1 MTLNKMNTRYRQRTS
16 TLRACGR
23 WAETSRAAEQDVD
36 CVRRVTGITLMSSAL
51 MLLQS
56 MEWPSEE
63 LAGTVRSRS
72 EEEKSRIGKTR
83 LLQSLPISDSALDD
97 INVLLL
103 LHKEGDLVSNFHAEF
118 SKKNTTQ
125 ICFLN

>member
-1 MTLNKMNTRYRQRTS
+1 
-16 TLRACGR
+16 
-23 WAETSRAAEQDVD
+23 
-36 CVRRVTGITLMSSAL
+36 MSSAL